1 VPKSH
6 VITLKWVMREPR
18 PDDSSEGPVMSSNTV
33 VRQAARAAL
42 ASNHPVRVV
51 DDGELVGIVDDDAIL
66 RVVVAEEGEEHE
78 GVPA

>member
-1 VPKSH
+1 M
-6 VITLKWVMREPR
+6 L
-18 PDDSSEGPVMSSNTV
+18 SSDTI

-42 ASNHPVRVV
+42 ASDHAVRVV

-66 RVVVAEEGEEHE
+66 RVVVAEEE